1 MVSLTGVTET
11 TSESEVFH
19 QPSNDLNGTQETSS
33 DSSLDDDDEKK
44 VAEAVVDHR
53 HPPKDVAV
61 AVDHDCEDEKVEIEK
76 SDEVK
81 KYEYERQ
88 RQCGRRFNGPA
99 WKRASLSIQWEI
111 GQTVSKR
118 HVEKTYFHK
127 KKSKG
132 GVARR
137 QRREK
142 WQR

>member
-1 MVSLTGVTET
+1 M
-11 TSESEVFH
+11 
-19 QPSNDLNGTQETSS
+19 
-33 DSSLDDDDEKK
+33 
-44 VAEAVVDHR
+44 DHR
-53 HPPKDVAV
+53 HPPKEVVVAAAV
-61 AVDHDCEDEKVEIEK
+61 AVDHDDKEIYCEDEKNETER

-88 RQCGRRFNGPA
+88 RQCGRRFIGPA

-111 GQTVSKR
+111 GQTLSKR
-118 HVEKTYFHK
+118 HVEKTYCHK